1 MYIQIKVHHLLN
13 HDTHFA
19 SLSTNYAKVFLE
31 IWPVNFHLPS
41 YQSLVIANQWKVL
54 HFYTLIK
61 FSDSETLIWEDF
73 SAHNEILLPRL
84 SIQIWKVLQ
93 MTPLFWQQKI
103 TQGNISKHQ
112 FSKSFLHSISLFQ
125 KAIGFLLVKIPSSP
139 SRESALSVFIF
150 LKITD
155 SQHTAVI
162 AKQVREF
169 VTLVFL

>member
-31 IWPVNFHLPS
+31 IWPVNFHLPT

-84 SIQIWKVLQ
+84 SIQIRKVLQ
-93 MTPLFWQQKI
+93 MTPLFWKQKSPKE
-103 TQGNISKHQ
+103 TFQNINFQ
-112 FSKSFLHSISLFQ
+112 NPFSI
-125 KAIGFLLVKIPSSP
+125 A
-139 SRESALSVFIF
+139 SVYF
-150 LKITD
+150 K
-155 SQHTAVI
+155 
-162 AKQVREF
+162 KQ
-169 VTLVFL
+169 